1 MKELT
6 TNLEVLRVER
16 PIVEFNYQAMKAE
29 LEKVIGD
36 WKGFIIKE
44 DDLAFTKDLLADLN
58 KKKKAID
65 DLRKNTKKELSEPI
79 ALFESQCKEL
89 VGIIDG
95 VYGEIKEQYDTF
107 EERRREQKMQEVKEL
122 VKFARKDSGLPE
134 KYQLQIEIKPEYL
147 NKTYTIA
154 KVGKDLEDV
163 VARLKAEW
171 LIEQQRL
178 DQIKT
183 LCELANAQYGLNIKL
198 DPRNFEHLE
207 IAQAKIAV
215 DEAGQRAK
223 EQQDEAIRQIEER
236 AKREAEEKARREAE
250 AEAQRIAEELAKQQ
264 IAEAEA
270 RAAQAEAERQQAEQ
284 EKASAMELVEEMAEQ
299 VSEFIPVE
307 SNESAKQSLL
317 IRVYGTDAELEAL
330 FKYMDHIGMTY
341 ERF

>member
-1 MKELT
+1 MQNLT
-6 TNLEVLRVER
+6 TNLEILRVEK
-16 PIVEFNYQAMKAE
+16 PIVSFNYNAIKADILRVVGE
-29 LEKVIGD
+29 
-36 WKGFIIKE
+36 WKGFVIKE

-65 DLRKNTKKELSEPI
+65 DFRKTTKKELSEPI
-79 ALFESQCKEL
+79 ATFEDQCKEL
-89 VGIIDG
+89 VGIIDD
-95 VYGEIKEQYDTF
+95 VYTDIKEQYDAF
-107 EERRREQKMQEVKEL
+107 EERRREQKLQEVKEL
-122 VKFARKDSGLPE
+122 VEFARSDSGLPE
-134 KYQLQIEIKPEYL
+134 KYQLQIEIKAEYL

-163 VARLKAEW
+163 VARLQAEW

-207 IAQAKIAV
+207 INQAKIAIN
-215 DEAGQRAK
+215 EAGQRAK
-223 EQQDEAIRQIEER
+223 DAQDEAIRKIEEK

-250 AEAQRIAEELAKQQ
+250 AEVQRIAEELAKQQ

-270 RAAQAEAERQQAEQ
+270 RADQAEAEMLQAEQ
-284 EKASAMELVEEMAEQ
+284 EKASALELVEEMAEQ

-307 SNESAKQSLL
+307 SDEAYKQSLL
-317 IRVYGTDAELEAL
+317 MRVYGMEAELEAL
-330 FKYMDHIGMTY
+330 FRYMDHIGMTY

>member
-1 MKELT
+1 MQELT

-16 PIVEFNYQAMKAE
+16 PIVEFNYQAMKTE

-36 WKGFIIKE
+36 WRGFIIQE

-65 DLRKNTKKELSEPI
+65 DFRKNTKKELSEPI

-107 EERRREQKMQEVKEL
+107 EERRRAQKMQEVKEL
-122 VKFARKDSGLPE
+122 VEFARKDSGLPE
-134 KYQLQIEIKPEYL
+134 KYQLQIEIKAEYL

-207 IAQAKIAV
+207 IEQAKIAI

-223 EQQDEAIRQIEER
+223 EQQDEAIRRIEEK

-250 AEAQRIAEELAKQQ
+250 EEAQRIAEKLAKQQ

-270 RAAQAEAERQQAEQ
+270 RADQAEAERLQAEQ
-284 EKASAMELVEEMAEQ
+284 EKASALELVEEMAEQ

-307 SNESAKQSLL
+307 SDEAYKQSLL
-317 IRVYGTDAELEAL
+317 MRVYGTDAELEAL
-330 FKYMDHIGMTY
+330 FRYMDHIGMTY